1 MRLLELKIHREG
13 NNGWESSRLVFGEKI
28 TQLYGPN
35 GSGKTPVMQSIVY
48 ALGFPIKF
56 RDDITAHC
64 SLVELKVLF
73 ANMTYTIKRNIGTD
87 FDTTVLIGDREEKN
101 FHNEKEYSAYLM
113 GLLGFDFPTLL
124 TTGNKPTVPYMA
136 TLLPLVYLDQDDG
149 YSSIYKSPSTFIK
162 DQFSEMM
169 RIAFGLPAKNAFSRK
184 KDAVRAKEKLDALD
198 IKVVNNRKILDEI
211 RSSISSDRGMN
222 ELENELAI
230 LKGEVNELKKN
241 KADKSSSIHSVD
253 VLIYDKRNEHRAI
266 VAKIHELKTRIDG
279 IYSIK
284 SEIETEINTLSL
296 NEEAKRLFHSFDEI
310 CSSSKCGLFFGSSE
324 SYGKNLLYLRD
335 QIKDLERNSEIA
347 KVRISGLEENRIS
360 CERDVQTLS
369 GQKGKIEEE
378 SEVAGLVEA
387 VGELASRI
395 FELEFERKTL
405 EKLEENE
412 NNFVSLLNERETA
425 LNNYNELS
433 SNRNETSLESAKIR
447 NLLRNRVVY
456 WLNVLRTNNVDRDV
470 SITSDFNFTF
480 GSEKINQIKGST
492 RVRVVLSIH
501 AAILEMILENDKS
514 NLHFYMLDTPKQHE
528 MHNIDLSDY
537 IDGLELLAKN
547 KGAQIVFSTTEYH
560 YKCGEN
566 DVEWVPEYEGEDH
579 NMFLN
584 TKLSNKS
591 I

>member
-1 MRLLELKIHREG
+1 MKLLELKIHSEG
-13 NNGWESSRLVFGEKI
+13 AHGWESSRLIFGEKI

-35 GSGKTPVMQSIVY
+35 GSGKTPVIQSIVY

-73 ANMTYTIKRNIGTD
+73 EHIPYTIKRNIGND
-87 FDTTVLIGDREEKN
+87 FDITVLVGGKEEKT
-101 FHNEKEYSAYLM
+101 FYDEKEYSAYLM
-113 GLLGFDFPTLL
+113 GLLGFDFPVLL
-124 TTGNKPTVPYMA
+124 TTGNKSTTPYMA

-149 YSSIYKSPSTFIK
+149 YSSIYQSPSTFIK

-169 RIAFGLPAKNAFSRK
+169 RIAFGLPAKNAFARK
-184 KDAVRAKEKLDALD
+184 KDAVKAKEKLDALD
-198 IKVVNNRKILDEI
+198 IRVVNNRKILDDI
-211 RSSISSDRGMN
+211 RSNTSNGRDR
-222 ELENELAI
+222 EDLENELAI
-230 LKGEVNELKKN
+230 LKGELNELKKS

-253 VLIYDKRNEHRAI
+253 ALIYDKKNESRAI
-266 VAKIHELKTRIDG
+266 AEKIYELQTRVDG
-279 IYSIK
+279 IHSIK

-310 CSSSKCGLFFGSSE
+310 CASKKCGLFFGSSE

-335 QIKDLERNSEIA
+335 QIKDLERNSEVA
-347 KVRISGLEENRIS
+347 KVRISSLEDNKIS
-360 CERDVQTLS
+360 CERDMQTLS
-369 GQKGKIEEE
+369 RQKGKIEED

-405 EKLEENE
+405 EKIEENE
-412 NNFVSLLNERETA
+412 HGFVSLLNEREAA
-425 LNNYNELS
+425 LNDYNELS

-447 NLLRNRVVY
+447 NLLRNRVID
-456 WLNVLRTNNVDRDV
+456 WLDVLRTNNISRDI
-470 SITSDFNFTF
+470 SISSDFSFTF

-514 NLHFYMLDTPKQHE
+514 NLRFYMLDTPKQHE
-528 MHNIDLSDY
+528 MHHIDISDY
-537 IDGLELLAKN
+537 IDKLESLAKK

-560 YKCGEN
+560 YECGEN
-566 DVEWVPEYEGEDH
+566 DVEWVPEYEGEEH

-584 TKLSNKS
+584 TKSVSKS